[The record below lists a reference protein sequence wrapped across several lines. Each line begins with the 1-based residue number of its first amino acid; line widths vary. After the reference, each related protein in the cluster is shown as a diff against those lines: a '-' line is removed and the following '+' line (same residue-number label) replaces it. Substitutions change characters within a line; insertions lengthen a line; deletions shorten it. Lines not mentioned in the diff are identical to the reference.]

1 MQWTDKKIN
10 KAAHFAYRLPK
21 KISDFIHI
29 DTFYFDPK

>member
-29 DTFYFDPK
+29 DTF